1 MWMMLFGGIYL
12 VALGAALGE
21 FGEVGAADFGWRTV
35 LAFLFLLFVHSLA
48 AFTAMN
54 WLLRHLPASIVTTKF
69 FVSPAIAVVA
79 GWLVMGEAV
88 GAGTLASLA
97 LILAGVAVVFGGQ
110 AMERKRKEL
119 ADEAAEEL

>member
-1 MWMMLFGGIYL
+1 
-12 VALGAALGE
+12 VS
-21 FGEVGAADFGWRTV
+21 
-35 LAFLFLLFVHSLA
+35 AFLFLLFVHSLA

>member
-1 MWMMLFGGIYL
+1 
-12 VALGAALGE
+12 
-21 FGEVGAADFGWRTV
+21 
-35 LAFLFLLFVHSLA
+35 
-48 AFTAMN
+48 MN